1 MIDIENVKKEFKNYV
16 SQFNPNE
23 GRIKLKIDHIQRVAE
38 ISKKIAI
45 NLKLNDE
52 QIKLAEVIG
61 IFHDIGRF
69 KQVEMY
75 NTFSDKDSINHGELG
90 VKVLYEDNLIQKF
103 KIDEK
108 YNRIIKC
115 AILNHNRA
123 KIEDNLTDEE
133 LLFSKIIRDADKL
146 DIYYTICEYDFK
158 SIFWYKDFDCQKISE
173 KIMENLRKSEL
184 IDYKDIK
191 NNADVIAIF
200 YAYIY
205 DFNFKFSLKYIKD
218 GGYLEK
224 FASRVIEEFKSDI
237 IKNQMQ
243 EILEISKEYINKI
256 S

>member
-146 DIYYTICEYDFK
+146 DIYYNMTLKVYFGI
-158 SIFWYKDFDCQKISE
+158 KILTA
-173 KIMENLRKSEL
+173 KK
-184 IDYKDIK
+184 
-191 NNADVIAIF
+191 
-200 YAYIY
+200 
-205 DFNFKFSLKYIKD
+205 
-218 GGYLEK
+218 
-224 FASRVIEEFKSDI
+224 
-237 IKNQMQ
+237 
-243 EILEISKEYINKI
+243 
-256 S
+256 